1 MKKMNKV
8 ILTVSLLGALSVSTM
23 SEARDQ
29 IHGMTDPEL
38 TKKAIESQMQK
49 PENVRV
55 VNFDN
60 MLLKENLGDIVVKE
74 SVPVKTKDI
83 DLQTA
88 VASAVNNNR
97 EIRLSELSLENAKA
111 TVSKVA
117 ATKNP
122 SIGYSWKRVDHKA
135 QIIPK
140 TVGYILNKDKMEI
153 EPVIKFIN
161 TGTHSYSQNL
171 TLNWP
176 IWTGGAVEGA
186 IDAARYAEDIAHIN
200 IYQTEADI
208 KLAAVKAYYQ
218 YLEMNNL
225 ADIAGESVKNLD
237 GHMKNVQQQYNAGI
251 VAKLDVLAS
260 NVSLANARKRSIS
273 AHNARD
279 LAEANLNNIMRIPM
293 DTKLNPREKT
303 FPEPAFD
310 ITMEEAVAVG
320 QKYRWELIKADY
332 NVRIAKEQVRIAKAG
347 YMPTV
352 AVGGGYG
359 WDTAGLGGFDKDK
372 WNIYGA
378 VNWSIWDGGAT
389 DAKIKGAKA
398 GLKTAEE
405 ILLQAREK
413 VELEIRQDY
422 LSVFAA
428 KEQIRAAEATVEQA
442 EEAYKIATIRYQ
454 SGVGINLDVLD
465 AQLALSQAK
474 TNYVTALYDYNIGLA
489 TLEHAMGLPAVA
501 YTEIM
506 KK

>member
-74 SVPVKTKDI
+74 SAPVKTKDI

-135 QIIPK
+135 QIIQTPR
-140 TVGYILNKDKMEI
+140 G
-153 EPVIKFIN
+153 PIN
-161 TGTHSYSQNL
+161 SGTHAYSQSL

-225 ADIAGESVKNLD
+225 ADIAGESVNNLD

-372 WNIYGA
+372 WTVYGA